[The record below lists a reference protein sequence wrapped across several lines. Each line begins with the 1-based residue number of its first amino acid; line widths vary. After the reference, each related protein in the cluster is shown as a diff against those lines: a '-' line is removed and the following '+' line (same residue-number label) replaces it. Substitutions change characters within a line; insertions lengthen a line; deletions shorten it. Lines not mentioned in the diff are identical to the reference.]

1 MQTLR
6 TLAMTLGAGLLTL
19 GVLFPAP
26 AQTKKK
32 PVVKPTF
39 ETTAVPVLKKFCI
52 GCHTGKDAAGGL
64 DLAKYK
70 TGAVAYKDPDV
81 WDRVIRNVASG
92 HMPPRGAPAPTDAQ
106 RKQFTD
112 WLSQALAE
120 NCKVA
125 DPGRVT
131 IRRLNRAEYDNTIRD
146 LLGVDFQASADFP
159 SDDVGHG
166 FDNIGDV
173 LSMSPL
179 LLEKYLRAAEQIAS
193 KAIILRGTRTY
204 PVDFEM
210 ARLDAAGRIGDAGE
224 WLFFANGKVAG
235 QVDIPRAGQYILR
248 VRAWGQ
254 QAGPDPCKMS
264 LIAGNKVVAT
274 VSVTQTRTQPG
285 VFEAPL
291 SLGPGKIFFGASF
304 DNDYYNPQA
313 SDPKLK
319 GDRNLIIESIEVV
332 GPLGHDTLPPSH
344 LRLVVARPEGED
356 WMPAAR
362 KCLTTLV
369 ARAFRRP
376 ARADEIDRLLKLVAS
391 RKAAGESFEE
401 GLRIALQAILV
412 SPNFLFRVEES
423 KTGVLDSY
431 QIASRLSYFL
441 WSSMPDATLFDL
453 AAKGSLTKPEII
465 VQQALRMLKDPK
477 AAALA
482 DNFASQWLQLRKLEV
497 VSPDRKLF
505 PGFDERLKDSM
516 RQETILFFQN
526 IVSEDRS
533 VLEFL
538 DSRTTFIDG
547 ALAKHYG
554 ITGVEG
560 PQFRKVTLTD
570 PRRGGLLTQAS
581 VLTVTSNPTRTSPVK
596 RGKWVLENLLGTPP
610 PPPPP
615 GAGDLPDAGPNKG
628 KTVRERL
635 EIHRQ
640 NPECASC
647 HARMDPIGFGLE
659 NFDATGSW
667 RTVDDG
673 QPIDTQGQ
681 MPDGSKVDGPQALRQ
696 YLLAKKDLFVH
707 AFAEKMLTYALGRGL
722 SAADKCHVDEI
733 ATLARKG
740 GYKFS
745 AVIRGVVESPAF
757 RRQGK

>member
-1 MQTLR
+1 MG
-6 TLAMTLGAGLLTL
+6 LGAGLLAL
-19 GVLFPAP
+19 GLLYPAP

-32 PVVKPTF
+32 PAVKPTF
-39 ETTAVPVLKKFCI
+39 ETMAVPILKKFCV
-52 GCHTGKDAAGGL
+52 GCHEGKGAAGGL

-70 TGAVAYKDPDV
+70 TGALAYEDPDV
-81 WDRVIRNVASG
+81 WDRVIRNVGSG
-92 HMPPRGAPAPTDAQ
+92 HMPPKGAPAPTEAQ

-112 WLSQALAE
+112 WLGVALAE

-179 LLEKYLRAAEQIAS
+179 LLEKYLRAAEQIAG
-193 KAIILRGTRTY
+193 KAIVLSGKKTFA
-204 PVDFEM
+204 VDFEM
-210 ARLDAAGRIGDAGE
+210 ARLDGAGRIGDAGE

-254 QAGPDPCKMS
+254 QAGPDACKMS
-264 LIAGNKVVAT
+264 LIAGPKVVAS
-274 VSVTQTRTQPG
+274 VSVPQTRTQPG

-291 SLGPGKIFFGASF
+291 SLPQGKMFFGASF

-313 SDPKLK
+313 PDPKMK

-332 GPLGHDTLPPSH
+332 GPLDNGALPETH
-344 LRLVVARPEGED
+344 RRLVLARPEGDD
-356 WMPAAR
+356 WGSAAR
-362 KCLTTLV
+362 QCLTPLV

-376 ARADEIDRLLKLVAS
+376 ARADEIERLLKLVQL
-391 RKAAGESFEE
+391 RKKAGESYEE
-401 GLRIALQAILV
+401 SLRVAVQAVLV

-423 KTGVLDSY
+423 KTGVLDGY
-431 QIASRLSYFL
+431 QLASRLSYFL
-441 WSSMPDATLFDL
+441 WSSMPDATLMTL
-453 AAKGSLTKPEII
+453 AAKGTLTKPEIL
-465 VQQALRMLKDPK
+465 VQQAQRMLKDPK
-477 AAALA
+477 AKALA
-482 DNFASQWLQLRKLEV
+482 DNFAAQWLQLRKLDV

-505 PGFDERLKDSM
+505 PDFDDRLKDSM
-516 RQETILFFQN
+516 RKETVMFFQN
-526 IVSEDRS
+526 IVDEDRS
-533 VLEFL
+533 ILEFL
-538 DSRTTFIDG
+538 DSRTAFLNGD
-547 ALAKHYG
+547 LAKHYG
-554 ITGVEG
+554 ISGVDGAE
-560 PQFRKVTLTD
+560 FRKVMLTD
-570 PRRGGLLTQAS
+570 PRRGGLLTQGS

-659 NFDATGSW
+659 NFDATGAW
-667 RTVDDG
+667 RTSDDG
-673 QPIDTQGQ
+673 QPVDPNGQ
-681 MPDGSKVDGPQALRQ
+681 MPDGSKVDGPQALRM

-722 SAADKCHVDEI
+722 SAADKCFVDEV
-733 ATLARKG
+733 ASAAKKD

-745 AVIRGVVESPAF
+745 AIVCGVARSEAF